1 MRFIVVAMLVLSA
14 CKEEQPV
21 PRPGPPQVWLPGS
34 PTAPAAPTEPQAG
47 PPLPPVEPG
56 SYVNHVGN
64 PQAGHWG
71 PDGQWVWNNP
81 ESKEANDT
89 WKYLA
94 AAGAGAAGGA
104 AISYMLS
111 KKHFE
116 QRNPGGQW
124 RQDNNVNDVA
134 SYRDR
139 RGNVISKEEFERRR
153 AQSER
158 DRKQYWEQQKA
169 SNTQYRDK
177 KGRFISKEEWE
188 RRQQQSAADRQRAQ
202 ERIKPAPV
210 RNPPKKLNI
219 NRWNKRRKK

>member
-1 MRFIVVAMLVLSA
+1 MRFVVIAALALSA
-14 CKEEQPV
+14 CKEE
-21 PRPGPPQVWLPGS
+21 PRPAIP
-34 PTAPAAPTEPQAG
+34 APMVAPTEPQAG

-64 PQAGHWG
+64 PQAGRWG

-104 AISYMLS
+104 ALSFMLS

-116 QRNPGGQW
+116 TRNPDGQW
-124 RQDNNVNDVA
+124 SRDANINDVA

-139 RGNVISKEEFERRR
+139 KGRVISKEEFERRR

-158 DRKQYWEQQKA
+158 DKKAYWERQKA
-169 SNTQYRDK
+169 SSTQYRDK

-188 RRQQQSAADRQRAQ
+188 RRQRQSAADRQRAQ

-210 RNPPKKLNI
+210 RKPPKKLNI
-219 NRWNKRRKK
+219 NRWNKRRKR